1 MSRIGNKTI
10 TIPAGVEITVA
21 SGNEVTVKGPKGTL
35 TRQFAP
41 ELGITVEGAECHVT
55 RPDEKKATKQL
66 HGTTRALL
74 NNMVVGVSEGFEKKL
89 ELVGIGFRSEIKGN
103 ELVLTQTKDITFEM
117 LEAGEYTL
125 VAYVALASEGIRVTN
140 YQKVSAEITELSR
153 NEQGFKNTIKSNA
166 NKELVIISEIDYN
179 LYCEFEG
186 EFTYEMLKEF
196 MGQAAYDH
204 GMIEELKIEMLDG
217 ENWIVVDGENAQMYE
232 QGQYRMKYIVNS
244 ENQKEAY
251 VFVTIK

>member
-1 MSRIGNKTI
+1 
-10 TIPAGVEITVA
+10 
-21 SGNEVTVKGPKGTL
+21 
-35 TRQFAP
+35 
-41 ELGITVEGAECHVT
+41 
-55 RPDEKKATKQL
+55 
-66 HGTTRALL
+66 
-74 NNMVVGVSEGFEKKL
+74 
-89 ELVGIGFRSEIKGN
+89 
-103 ELVLTQTKDITFEM
+103 M

-140 YQKVSAEITELSR
+140 YQKVSAEITEFAR

-179 LYCEFEG
+179 LYYEFENQVS
-186 EFTYEMLKEF
+186 YKDLLEF

-204 GMIEELKIEMLDG
+204 GMIDELTIEMLDG
-217 ENWIVVDGENAQMYE
+217 ENWIIVEGSSGEENAKMLE

>member
-41 ELGITVEGAECHVT
+41 MLGINVEGTECHVT

-74 NNMVVGVSEGFEKKL
+74 NNMVVGVSQGFEKKL

-103 ELVLTQTKDITFEM
+103 ELVLKIGYSHDCRFE
-117 LEAGEYTL
+117 LWSDVEVKCETPTLISVKGIDKQRVGEFAANVRAARKPEPYKGKGIRYQGEY
-125 VAYVALASEGIRVTN
+125 VRRKEGKTAG
-140 YQKVSAEITELSR
+140 K
-153 NEQGFKNTIKSNA
+153 K
-166 NKELVIISEIDYN
+166 
-179 LYCEFEG
+179 
-186 EFTYEMLKEF
+186 
-196 MGQAAYDH
+196 
-204 GMIEELKIEMLDG
+204 
-217 ENWIVVDGENAQMYE
+217 
-232 QGQYRMKYIVNS
+232 
-244 ENQKEAY
+244 
-251 VFVTIK
+251 